1 MIRKTARK
9 ITERLGGPL
18 AAIMINA
25 TIVIVLINVV
35 VFRSLETGRD
45 VQVQVVENEQS
56 PELEQEL
63 QKLDELPPD
72 ENLIVSEEVEAVP
85 DTPPDDF
92 VADSLDL
99 AGLAVSDVQSPLTMQ
114 GLFAGR
120 TAGAR
125 AERLQKFSGGYGDKI
140 EAAISRG
147 LEWLTSQQKPDG
159 YWGDVSKYNQTWH
172 DHKWVSSMVNDQR
185 ATRLTSLCL
194 LALLAHGETPQSVE
208 YGDAVQRA
216 IEYLL
221 AQQDPKIGLFVSL
234 AESRPEKS
242 GEDLGVYAHA
252 QATYALAEAYAL
264 TRAPVLKRPV
274 EKGIQVIIN
283 GQLDNGAWGNWYEQN
298 IADASATSWQIQ
310 ALKAA
315 SAAGIQL
322 PGLDAAMKKA
332 VKGIAYLYKGEGVW
346 YYRKGDL
353 LKAPREGGP
362 VISGAMVLSLQLLG
376 LQNDP
381 MVLVGLRYMTD
392 FGVSEWSKA
401 WENPINKSLPATYE
415 WYYNTQAVFQRGGSR
430 WTSWNADF
438 APMLLSHQNPKGW
451 WLGIGQ
457 EPGEEQIYSTSLC
470 TLALQVYY
478 RILPTFQ
485 KSEVRP
491 PKVTFDDDVVIT
503 IL

>member
-1 MIRKTARK
+1 MIRKTVRK
-9 ITERLGGPL
+9 ITEKLGGPVVSV
-18 AAIMINA
+18 AINV
-25 TIVIVLINVV
+25 TIVLVLINVV
-35 VFRSLETGRD
+35 VFRTLETGRD
-45 VQVQVVENEQS
+45 VQVQVVENEQT

-72 ENLIVSEEVEAVP
+72 ENLMAPEEAEAVP
-85 DTPPDDF
+85 DAPPDEF
-92 VADSLDL
+92 VSESLDL
-99 AGLAVSDVQSPLTMQ
+99 AGLAVSDVKSPLMMQ

-125 AERLQKFSGGYGDKI
+125 AERLQKFSGGYGEKI
-140 EAAISRG
+140 ETAVVRG
-147 LEWLTSQQKPDG
+147 LQWLVAQQKPEG
-159 YWGDVSKYNQTWH
+159 FWGDVSGYNQTWRGQ
-172 DHKWVSSMVNDQR
+172 KWTAAMVNDQR
-185 ATRLTSLCL
+185 ATRLTALCL
-194 LALLAHGETPQSVE
+194 LALLAHGETPQSAE
-208 YGDAVQRA
+208 FGDPVQRA

-221 AQQDPKIGLFVSL
+221 GQQDPETGLFVPL
-234 AESRPEKS
+234 ASSRPEKS

-274 EKGIQVIIN
+274 EQGVRVIIK
-283 GQLDNGAWGNWYEQN
+283 GQLANGAWGNWYEQN

-315 SAAGIQL
+315 SAAGIQVDGLL
-322 PGLDAAMKKA
+322 PAMKKA
-332 VKGIAYLYKGEGVW
+332 EAGVAYLYKGEGIW

-353 LKAPREGGP
+353 LKTPREGGP
-362 VISGAMVLSLQLLG
+362 VMSGAMVLSLQLLG
-376 LQNDP
+376 LQSDP
-381 MVLVGLRYMTD
+381 MVLEGLRYMND
-392 FGVSEWSKA
+392 FGVTEWNKA

-438 APMLLSHQNPKGW
+438 APMLLSHQNLEGW
-451 WLGIGQ
+451 WLGTGQ
-457 EPGEEQIYSTSLC
+457 NSGEEQIYSTGLC

-485 KSEVRP
+485 KSEPRA
-491 PKVTFDDDVVIT
+491 PKVTFDDDVKIT